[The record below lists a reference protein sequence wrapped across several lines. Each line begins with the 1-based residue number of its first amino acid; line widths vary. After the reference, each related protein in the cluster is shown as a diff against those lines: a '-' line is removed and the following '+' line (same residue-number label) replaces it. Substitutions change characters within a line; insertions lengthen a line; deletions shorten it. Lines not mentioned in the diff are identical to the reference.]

1 MSTQPVRKISSCLA
15 TVENLPEGG
24 MITIPDVTWDEY
36 EQLLADLGDRP
47 GKRVNYD
54 RGRLWIMSPSQYQE
68 MYTSLLLRIALYTVD
83 ALGYY
88 LESRGSATFKKKSF
102 PGGMEPDT
110 CFFIQNASRIIG
122 KRKLDPHLDPPP
134 DVIVEI
140 DISSGSLYK
149 LDFYADL
156 GAPEIWPFDE
166 KRLQILHL
174 TEQGYVEA
182 TTSRALPVLTADA
195 LTQFLEQSKTEGQSA
210 ALRSF
215 RRWLRDNL
223 PGAS

>member
-1 MSTQPVRKISSCLA
+1 MSAQPVRKISSFLA
-15 TVENLPEGG
+15 TVENLPEGR

-36 EQLLADLGDRP
+36 EQLMADLGDRP

-54 RGRLWIMSPSQYQE
+54 RGRLWIMSPSQYHE
-68 MYTSLLLRIALYTVD
+68 MYTALLQHIALSAAE
-83 ALGYY
+83 ALGYD

-110 CFFIQNASRIIG
+110 CFFIQNAARIIG
-122 KRKLDPHLDPPP
+122 KRKLDPRRDPPP

-149 LDFYADL
+149 LEFYADL
-156 GAPEIWPFDE
+156 GVPEIWRYDE
-166 KRLQILHL
+166 KRLWILHL
-174 TEQGYVEA
+174 TEQGYAEA
-182 TTSRALPVLTADA
+182 ATSRALPVVTADA
-195 LTQFLEQSKTEGQSA
+195 LSQFLEQSKTEGQGA

-215 RRWLRDNL
+215 RQWLRSNP